1 MADRQ
6 VAAFSNRPV
15 HSRRRAEV
23 AHEEGRH
30 AHHGWNSDHHIGGG
44 SNAPVGESAESLC
57 VDRLVWHGE
66 LWPDRFYRR
75 LREAAAKAKPGAHG
89 KAEVFA
95 ADSCGDDSGVF
106 PADAAHPA
114 SLF

>member
-6 VAAFSNRPV
+6 VAAISDWAV
-15 HSRRRAEV
+15 HSRGRAQV

-44 SNAPVGESAESLC
+44 SNAAVGESAESLC

-66 LWPDRFYRR
+66 LWPDRFCRR
-75 LREAAAKAKPGAHG
+75 LREAAAKAKPGAYS

-95 ADSCGDDSGVF
+95 ADSGGNDSGIF

-114 SLF
+114 